1 MRLDVK
7 CLVWYVGHA
16 GQRLIIIIINYLI
29 MVIQFLPLLSRWWVE
44 STYVLWNSKLC
55 SLLIIWRGSLN
66 YFPKGNSLAYFFF
79 FSSLYNCNV
88 QGQRG
93 RKIEFWTPSEIISS
107 QHHVCSLTFHDASG
121 RDQSGH
127 CSLLTSDQTSP
138 TLGPSISPAANSAFI
153 FGCSGEHV
161 WEII

>member
-66 YFPKGNSLAYFFF
+66 YFPKGNSLAFFF
-79 FSSLYNCNV
+79 FLAVY
-88 QGQRG
+88 
-93 RKIEFWTPSEIISS
+93 IIAMYKVKEEEKLS
-107 QHHVCSLTFHDASG
+107 
-121 RDQSGH
+121 SGH
-127 CSLLTSDQTSP
+127 LQKSFLLNIMYALSPSMMQVDATSLDTVLSWPVTRLRQP
-138 TLGPSISPAANSAFI
+138 WAPLYPLLPALPLSLDALESM
-153 FGCSGEHV
+153 FGK
-161 WEII
+161 